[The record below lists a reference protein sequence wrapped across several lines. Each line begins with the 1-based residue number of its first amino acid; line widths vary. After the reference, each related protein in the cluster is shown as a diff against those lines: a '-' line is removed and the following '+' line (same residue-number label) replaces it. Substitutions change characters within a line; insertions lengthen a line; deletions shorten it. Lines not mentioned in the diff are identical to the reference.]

1 MAGLLDQTK
10 VLIMK
15 TFPDSRDLK
24 YAFSLADVIELVAF
38 RENINEVNR
47 MADRI
52 DFKNSMT

>member
-38 RENINEVNR
+38 RDNINEVNR

>member
-1 MAGLLDQTK
+1 VAGLLDQTK

-38 RENINEVNR
+38 RDNINEVNR

-52 DFKNSMT
+52 DFKNSLT